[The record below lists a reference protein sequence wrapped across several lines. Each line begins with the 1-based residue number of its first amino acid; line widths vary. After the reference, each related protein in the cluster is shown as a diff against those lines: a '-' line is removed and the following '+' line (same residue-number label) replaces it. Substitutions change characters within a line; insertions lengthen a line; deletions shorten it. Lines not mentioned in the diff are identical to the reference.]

1 MSDAI
6 CKAPT
11 GLADYLKVQN
21 GQIEQIVNLV
31 RGKLE
36 SGSRITLEALTTID
50 VHARDV
56 VAQLNDSKVS
66 STNSFDW
73 LSQLRY
79 YWINGD
85 CTVSMITTDR
95 RYGYE
100 YLGALHYYFRTMR
113 KYIKVFYSM

>member
-1 MSDAI
+1 MSEAI
-6 CKAPT
+6 GKSPS

-56 VAQLNDSKVS
+56 VAQLHDSKVS
-66 STNSFDW
+66 SANSFDW

-85 CTVSMITTDR
+85 CTVSMISTDR

-100 YLGALHYYFRTMR
+100 YLGEQVLFFHNLYCRD
-113 KYIKVFYSM
+113 